1 MDGVLRNAWYVAAWA
16 EELAPG
22 ARLSR
27 RLLDEPVVLSR
38 DAAGHVVAAVSTRHC
53 PLIERSSALWLWMGD
68 PQAADPALLPAFDFL
83 DPLHWAVGT
92 GHMAVE
98 AHYEL
103 ETDNILDLSHIEFLH
118 PLFASEAVRRG
129 TADCRQEADTVWSHR
144 LITDDLP
151 PPFVY
156 EAFGIP
162 PGRKVDRWL
171 DVRWNAPAL
180 MALWTGGVESGSPR
194 ELGTTVPSA
203 HCFTP
208 ETATRTHY
216 FYAIAFPRAMG
227 PLAES
232 LARDNVQVLRGPFE
246 HEDKPMLEAVQ
257 RNMGG
262 ADLWSMKPVLLPGD
276 AAAVRARRVLQRLIE
291 AERKGRHE
299 HRR

>member
-1 MDGVLRNAWYVAAWA
+1 MDRVLRNAWYVAAWA
-16 EELAPG
+16 EELVAGLP
-22 ARLSR
+22 LER
-27 RLLDEPVVLSR
+27 RQLDEPVVLSR
-38 DAAGHVVAAVSTRHC
+38 DADGCGVAAGALRAYPV
-53 PLIERSSALWLWMGD
+53 IERYSALWIWMGD
-68 PQAADPALLPAFDFL
+68 PQAADPDRLPAFDFL
-83 DPLHWAVGT
+83 DPAHWAVGT

-129 TADCRQEADTVWSHR
+129 ATDCRQEADTVWSHR

-151 PPFVY
+151 PPFIY

-162 PGRKVDRWL
+162 PDQKVDRWL

-180 MALWTGGVESGSPR
+180 MALWTGGVASGSPR
-194 ELGTTVPSA
+194 ELGRTVPSA

-208 ETATRTHY
+208 ESATRTHY
-216 FYAIAFPRAMG
+216 FYAISFPRAMG
-227 PLAES
+227 PLAEQ

-257 RNMGG
+257 RNMAG

-291 AERKGRHE
+291 TERHE
-299 HRR
+299 HRC